1 MHLTFILLLK
11 ILAGTGKLEQVNCC
25 WEFVPILYQPV
36 GPEQYFLAANNSVH
50 CRAQVELHGK
60 TGVEMEALTAVQV
73 GLLTI
78 YDMCKAVDRGMVMT
92 NVRVLEKHGGK
103 SGDWTAQ
110 V

>member
-1 MHLTFILLLK
+1 MQ
-11 ILAGTGKLEQVNCC
+11 AGQKSCPN
-25 WEFVPILYQPV
+25 FVPLWDKSEV
-36 GPEQYFLAANNSVH
+36 SK
-50 CRAQVELHGK
+50 AQQHLSKPTSKPLKNHIGTKK
-60 TGVEMEALTAVQV
+60 TGVKMEALTSVQI

-103 SGDWTAQ
+103 SGDWHAQ

>member
-1 MHLTFILLLK
+1 M
-11 ILAGTGKLEQVNCC
+11 
-25 WEFVPILYQPV
+25 
-36 GPEQYFLAANNSVH
+36 H
-50 CRAQVELHGK
+50 CRAQVETIGK
-60 TGVEMEALTAVQV
+60 TGVEMEALTSVQI

-110 V
+110 PER